1 MLKRSMP
8 VFLQFL
14 FDLCKNQPKV
24 KAKKPVFISRVRT
37 IDVNS
42 DLFVKAVSQF
52 AQEYKVIPPG

>member
-1 MLKRSMP
+1 MP
-8 VFLQFL
+8 VFLQFI